1 MFGKKQRED
10 KPAAPK
16 PSSRGSGKA
25 FDPKEFMLLHV
36 EKFLFALIALIAVG
50 LIYLGATKE
59 GFESNKDPEKLSKQ
73 SSETIRRIG
82 EDHWEAIKNE
92 DDRVKGITDVVGGY
106 AGKTFDSTKP
116 MLPVAIGIDP
126 GDPNRVRERRI
137 DPDIFPAKNLE
148 AKYFYGPIV
157 DSSSNAQRVAIAEAL
172 NKLPDAKVKEE
183 KEKKDPSRGGR
194 GLPPGGRPPGGMPGP
209 GGGMPPGAGGLGQP
223 ASPAGSKK
231 YLAAGY
237 DRGFPSH
244 TLAPPS
250 DKKKVLLARDVG
262 FVSVMALAPHQDLEV
277 EYRNKLAKAGSV
289 MPGRDTPYYVG
300 FEVQRADVT
309 DNPSKDLQDAD
320 WQALPNAGSE
330 ILKERAKSSWLG
342 TNSDVAIPDWTMA
355 NLTMPV
361 PPVLLKDYRPFVT
374 HSEIPKLGDLASA
387 ASPPGTMGGFG
398 GFGGG
403 GDGSDG
409 AGEEG
414 GPGGM
419 AGLGGPAGFGGAP
432 PGYGGGPGAGGGA
445 PPGYG
450 GGPGGGGPPSG
461 FGGGPGG
468 LGGAPPGYGG
478 GLGGMA
484 GMGGS
489 GTSFIPPTAETPK
502 PLPSTKFKL
511 VRFYDFETKAN
522 RIYRY
527 RVRLLMYDPNFP
539 EAASIQPRSSMLD
552 VASGTLKRV
561 QELLEKERSAQE
573 AEKTEKKEE
582 GKTSYKRNSSRP
594 SAWSEPSPPVSTVRT
609 SESYLGEPKMVYS
622 TDKEQK
628 LYEASPPRAEVLVA
642 DWDTNSAIFL
652 PRHDLVSRG
661 YVFGLPNR
669 EAGKEVPIEIIH
681 PITKVIKSLAEPKI
695 KNLNAVI
702 DLTGFSNLE
711 AKSPKDPYLKSG
723 AKGAVFDPEAG
734 RIIVLREFDDFGG
747 YGMHFAPDKPA
758 VGPLGGPLKLDGG
771 STSGGMGG
779 LGGPGGGGLGGPG
792 PGGLGGLGGPGSPGG
807 AGAGGEAPGNGN
819 LN

>member
-1 MFGKKQRED
+1 MFGKKQKED

-16 PSSRGSGKA
+16 ASSRGSGKA
-25 FDPKEFMLLHV
+25 FDPKEFVLLHV

-50 LIYLGATKE
+50 LIYLGAAYKGQDLE
-59 GFESNKDPEKLSKQ
+59 KLSRQSPETLSKQ
-73 SSETIRRIG
+73 SSETIRKIG

-92 DDRVKGITDVVGGY
+92 DARVKGITDVVGGY
-106 AGKTFDSTKP
+106 AGRTFDSTKP

-137 DPDIFPAKNLE
+137 DPDVFPAKNLE
-148 AKYFYGPIV
+148 AKYFFGPIV
-157 DSSSNAQRVAIAEAL
+157 ESSSNPKRVQVAEAL

-194 GLPPGGRPPGGMPGP
+194 GLPPGGRPPGMPGP

-223 ASPAGSKK
+223 ASPTGSKR
-231 YLAAGY
+231 YMSAGY

-244 TLAPPS
+244 TLAAPT
-250 DKKKVLLARDVG
+250 DKKKVLIAQDVG

-309 DNPSKDLQDAD
+309 DSPSKDLQDAD

-342 TNSDVAIPDWTMA
+342 TNTDVATPDWTMA

-361 PPVLLKDYRPFVT
+361 PPVLLKDYRPYIT

-387 ASPPGTMGGFG
+387 SPPPGTMGGFG
-398 GFGGG
+398 GFGGAGG
-403 GDGSDG
+403 GDDGFEGEGG
-409 AGEEG
+409 AG
-414 GPGGM
+414 
-419 AGLGGPAGFGGAP
+419 GLGGMAGFGGAP
-432 PGYGGGPGAGGGA
+432 PGYGGGPGGGPGGGGA

-450 GGPGGGGPPSG
+450 GGPGGMGGM
-461 FGGGPGG
+461 
-468 LGGAPPGYGG
+468 G

-489 GTSFIPPTAETPK
+489 GAGLIPPTAETPK
-502 PLPSTKFKL
+502 QLPSTKYKL
-511 VRFYDFETKAN
+511 VRFYDFEAKTN

-539 EAASIQPRSSMLD
+539 DAASIQPPSSMLD

-561 QELLEKERSAQE
+561 QELLEKERVAQQ
-573 AEKTEKKEE
+573 AEKAEKKEE
-582 GKTSYKRNSSRP
+582 GKTPYKRNSFRP
-594 SAWSEPSPPVSTVRT
+594 SAWSEPSPAVSTVRT
-609 SESYLGEPKMVYS
+609 SESYLGEPRIIYS
-622 TDKEQK
+622 TDKEQR
-628 LYEASPPRAEVLVA
+628 LYEASPPKAEVLVA
-642 DWDTNSAIFL
+642 DWDAASAIFL
-652 PRHDLVSRG
+652 PRHDVVSRG
-661 YVFGLPNR
+661 YVFGAIKG
-669 EAGKEVPIEIIH
+669 EAAGKENPMEIIH
-681 PITKVIKSLAEPKI
+681 PITKVIKSLADPKV
-695 KNLNAVI
+695 KNLNTVI
-702 DLTGFSNLE
+702 DLTGYSNLE
-711 AKSPKDPYLKSG
+711 AKSSKDLFLKSG
-723 AKGAVFDPEAG
+723 ARGAVFDPEAG

-758 VGPLGGPLKLDGG
+758 IGPLGGPLKLDGG
-771 STSGGMGG
+771 GASGGMGG
-779 LGGPGGGGLGGPG
+779 FGGPGGGGLGGPG
-792 PGGLGGLGGPGSPGG
+792 PGGLGGPGGPGAPGG
-807 AGAGGEAPGNGN
+807 AGAGGGAAGNGS